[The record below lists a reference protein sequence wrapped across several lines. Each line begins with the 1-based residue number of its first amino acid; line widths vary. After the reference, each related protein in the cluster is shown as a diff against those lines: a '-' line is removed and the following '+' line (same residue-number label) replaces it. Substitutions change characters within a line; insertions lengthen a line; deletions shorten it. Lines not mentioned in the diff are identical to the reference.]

1 MQNVS
6 FPFSQYKTATE
17 LTEYTFSQPE
27 VRSTYK
33 RYKASDFALKIL
45 GREEYLMDVVP
56 FIQYKV
62 CVCVYLHV
70 HVCVCLC
77 LCLSI
82 CASVSV
88 CVMCLY
94 LSMCLC
100 LSVCVSVSIC
110 MYMSVSI
117 CMYMSV
123 SFYVCVCLI
132 CM

>member
-77 LCLSI
+77 LSI

-88 CVMCLY
+88 CV
-94 LSMCLC
+94 CLC
-100 LSVCVSVSIC
+100 DVSVFVYVSVSIC